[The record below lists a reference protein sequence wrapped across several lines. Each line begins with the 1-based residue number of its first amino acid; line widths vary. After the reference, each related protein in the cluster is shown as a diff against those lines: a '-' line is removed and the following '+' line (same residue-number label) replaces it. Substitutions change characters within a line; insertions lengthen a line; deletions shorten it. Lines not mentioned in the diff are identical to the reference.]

1 MYTVIWDLL
10 TLFQPTLSIPNV
22 YSNMGKFV
30 NIVSTNTFQYQ
41 MYTVIWDLLTLF
53 QPTLSIPNVYSNMGF
68 VNIVSTNT
76 FNTKCIQ

>member
-1 MYTVIWDLL
+1 
-10 TLFQPTLSIPNV
+10 
-22 YSNMGKFV
+22 
-30 NIVSTNTFQYQ
+30 

-76 FNTKCIQ
+76 FNQHFQPTLPNVYSNMGFVNIVSTNTFNTKCIQ

>member
-1 MYTVIWDLL
+1 MYTVIW
-10 TLFQPTLSIPNV
+10 
-22 YSNMGKFV
+22 G
-30 NIVSTNTFQYQ
+30 
-41 MYTVIWDLLTLF
+41 LLTLF

>member
-22 YSNMGKFV
+22 
-30 NIVSTNTFQYQ
+30 
-41 MYTVIWDLLTLF
+41 TLF

-68 VNIVSTNT
+68 VNIISTNT

>member
-1 MYTVIWDLL
+1 
-10 TLFQPTLSIPNV
+10 
-22 YSNMGKFV
+22 
-30 NIVSTNTFQYQ
+30 

-76 FNTKCIQ
+76 FNSRQILYCHTY

>member
-1 MYTVIWDLL
+1 MYTVIWGLL

-22 YSNMGKFV
+22 YSNMGFV
-30 NIVSTNTFQYQ
+30 NIVSTNYFQYQ

>member
-22 YSNMGKFV
+22 YSNMGFV
-30 NIVSTNTFQYQ
+30 TFG
-41 MYTVIWDLLTLF
+41 TLF

>member
-1 MYTVIWDLL
+1 
-10 TLFQPTLSIPNV
+10 
-22 YSNMGKFV
+22 
-30 NIVSTNTFQYQ
+30 

-68 VNIVSTNT
+68 VNILFQPTLSIPNVYSNMGFVNIISTNT

>member
-1 MYTVIWDLL
+1 MVLTVMVD
-10 TLFQPTLSIPNV
+10 
-22 YSNMGKFV
+22 SNQH
-30 NIVSTNTFQYQ
+30 FQYQ

>member
-1 MYTVIWDLL
+1 
-10 TLFQPTLSIPNV
+10 
-22 YSNMGKFV
+22 
-30 NIVSTNTFQYQ
+30 

-68 VNIVSTNT
+68 VNISFKPTLSIPNVYSNMGFVNIISTNT